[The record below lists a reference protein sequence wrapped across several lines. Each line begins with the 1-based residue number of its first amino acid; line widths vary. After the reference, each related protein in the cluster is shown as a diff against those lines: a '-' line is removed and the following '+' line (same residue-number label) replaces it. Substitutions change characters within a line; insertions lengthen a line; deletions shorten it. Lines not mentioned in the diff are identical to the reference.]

1 MKYFTLIIIFLFTSN
16 VQAKNI
22 NISVKTDLDL
32 NCKFEKVI
40 IKNTEYNF
48 VTFAK
53 DQIKRENIE
62 SLKIIAKNPDILVS
76 IPTDPTATAPAYKKA
91 AEVIGPNS
99 LCPNRPLYANA
110 MSNIGHHLVEGQ
122 GKTKGLDYENIQQAI
137 EYYKEALRWVP
148 EHHATWYNLG
158 IAFQITDDLLDYSLS
173 KKNIEVRL

>member
-1 MKYFTLIIIFLFTSN
+1 MKYFILIIIFLFTSN

-62 SLKIIAKNPDILVS
+62 SLKIIAKNPDILV
-76 IPTDPTATAPAYKKA
+76 IK
-91 AEVIGPNS
+91 N
-99 LCPNRPLYANA
+99 
-110 MSNIGHHLVEGQ
+110 
-122 GKTKGLDYENIQQAI
+122 
-137 EYYKEALRWVP
+137 
-148 EHHATWYNLG
+148 
-158 IAFQITDDLLDYSLS
+158 LS
-173 KKNIEVRL
+173 KFINKINLEVKISNKDIILIQAFDQERNYSESAVFTRSTGELIHEITRKINTNEKEKDISFYSCIKSNQDT

>member
-1 MKYFTLIIIFLFTSN
+1 MKYFILIIIFLFTSN

-62 SLKIIAKNPDILVS
+62 SLKIIAKNPDILV
-76 IPTDPTATAPAYKKA
+76 IK
-91 AEVIGPNS
+91 N
-99 LCPNRPLYANA
+99 
-110 MSNIGHHLVEGQ
+110 
-122 GKTKGLDYENIQQAI
+122 
-137 EYYKEALRWVP
+137 
-148 EHHATWYNLG
+148 
-158 IAFQITDDLLDYSLS
+158 LS
-173 KKNIEVRL
+173 KFVNKINLEVKISNKDIILIQAFDQKRNYSESAVYTRSTGELIHEITREINSDEKEKDISFYSCIKNNQDT

>member
-1 MKYFTLIIIFLFTSN
+1 MKYFILIIIFIFTSN

-62 SLKIIAKNPDILVS
+62 SLKIIAKNPDILV
-76 IPTDPTATAPAYKKA
+76 IK
-91 AEVIGPNS
+91 N
-99 LCPNRPLYANA
+99 
-110 MSNIGHHLVEGQ
+110 
-122 GKTKGLDYENIQQAI
+122 
-137 EYYKEALRWVP
+137 
-148 EHHATWYNLG
+148 
-158 IAFQITDDLLDYSLS
+158 LS
-173 KKNIEVRL
+173 KFVNKINLEVKISNKDIILIQAFDQERNYSESAVYTRSTGELIHEITRKINSDEKEKDISFYSCKKNNQDT

>member
-1 MKYFTLIIIFLFTSN
+1 MKYFILIIIFLFISN

-62 SLKIIAKNPDILVS
+62 SLKITAKNPDILV
-76 IPTDPTATAPAYKKA
+76 IK
-91 AEVIGPNS
+91 N
-99 LCPNRPLYANA
+99 
-110 MSNIGHHLVEGQ
+110 
-122 GKTKGLDYENIQQAI
+122 
-137 EYYKEALRWVP
+137 
-148 EHHATWYNLG
+148 
-158 IAFQITDDLLDYSLS
+158 LS
-173 KKNIEVRL
+173 KFINNINLEVKISNKDIILIQAFDQERNYSESAVYTRSTGEFIHEITKKINSDEKEKDISFYSCIKNNQDT